1 MSDKKI
7 DTAYEYSKIAKERT
21 LWIIRPVAI
30 VMIIAWVVHPETSL
44 QQHVETNVLWGFLF
58 GSSLGAFIYRDKIQE
73 FWTIRRRGKDAHNR
87 IPDEYYLGQVKE
99 VLYKK

>member
-1 MSDKKI
+1 MADKKI

-30 VMIIAWVVHPETSL
+30 VSIIAWVVHPNTSL
-44 QQHVETNVLWGFLF
+44 TDHLERNILLGFLF
-58 GSSLGAFIYRDKIQE
+58 GAALGAFIYRDKIQE
-73 FWTIRRRGKDAHNR
+73 FWTIRLRGKDAHNR

-99 VLYKK
+99 VLFKK